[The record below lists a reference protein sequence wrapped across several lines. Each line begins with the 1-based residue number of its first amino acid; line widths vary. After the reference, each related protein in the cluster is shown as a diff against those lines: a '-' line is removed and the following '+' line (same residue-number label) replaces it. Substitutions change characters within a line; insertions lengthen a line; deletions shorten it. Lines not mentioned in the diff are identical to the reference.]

1 LEVQIIVD
9 ENNVNWFNLFFV
21 RSGSRIDVRNAEN
34 KRVRCKKVRLQRGT
48 LLFLLMNIDARD
60 DMSLLQ
66 YKTSTVSWKKTI
78 LKYRNIWRNTSKI
91 KKVWIKWVILIIST
105 TYIYFYVNCNISINE
120 KKKKHLDY
128 LFRLVLKA
136 IQAVRIDFFVYIKSC
151 QYSMFYTNKIFWTKS
166 QV

>member
-66 YKTSTVSWKKTI
+66 YRTSTVSWKKTI

>member
-1 LEVQIIVD
+1 MEVQIIVD

-66 YKTSTVSWKKTI
+66 YRTSTVSWKKTI

-105 TYIYFYVNCNISINE
+105 TYIYFYVNCNISING

>member
-1 LEVQIIVD
+1 MEVQIIVD

-66 YKTSTVSWKKTI
+66 YRTSTVSWKKTI

>member
-66 YKTSTVSWKKTI
+66 YRTSTVSWKKTI
-78 LKYRNIWRNTSKI
+78 LKYRNIWRNTSKL

>member
-1 LEVQIIVD
+1 MEVQIIVD

-21 RSGSRIDVRNAEN
+21 SSGSRIDVRNAEN

-66 YKTSTVSWKKTI
+66 YRTSTVSWKKTI